1 MYNVIVN
8 EEEKLTIKLLLLY
21 SVLLSEAACQY
32 V

>member
-8 EEEKLTIKLLLLY
+8 EEEKLTILLLY
-21 SVLLSEAACQY
+21 SVLLSEASCQY